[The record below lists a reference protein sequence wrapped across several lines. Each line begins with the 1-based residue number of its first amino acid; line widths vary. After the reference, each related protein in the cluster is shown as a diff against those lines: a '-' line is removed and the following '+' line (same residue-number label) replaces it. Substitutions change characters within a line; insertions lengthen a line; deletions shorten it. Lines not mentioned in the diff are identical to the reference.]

1 MTGKAPFLK
10 PTVPSGVNVGR
21 DILLPEELSD
31 HLLLGSLE
39 KVFATDDDLEAV
51 AVHWGSGSAYA
62 LRADV
67 LDALAPTTMRSV
79 GDFGAADQMFLAGKA
94 QLDPIRL
101 DCPVDGQRFE
111 VFFLNPGET
120 PVCPRHRDTRL
131 EVVVDG

>member
-21 DILLPEELSD
+21 DVLLPEELSD

-39 KVFATDDDLEAV
+39 KVFAMDDDLEAV
-51 AVHWGSGSAYA
+51 AVHWDSGSAYA
-62 LRADV
+62 LREDV
-67 LDALAPTTMRSV
+67 LDALVPTMRSI
-79 GDFGAADQMFLAGKA
+79 GDFGAADQMFLEGKE

-101 DCPVDGQRFE
+101 DCPVDRQRFE